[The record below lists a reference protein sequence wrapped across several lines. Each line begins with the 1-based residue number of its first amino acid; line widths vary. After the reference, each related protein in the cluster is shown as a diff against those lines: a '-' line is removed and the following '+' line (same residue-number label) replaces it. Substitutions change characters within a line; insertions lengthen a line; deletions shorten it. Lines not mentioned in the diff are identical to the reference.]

1 MAENA
6 TAPAATRRTERRFAG
21 GLPWEG
27 EPGPGAFA
35 TAAPIVLPERG
46 RPHPTPSPREP
57 LPSPGELA
65 PSPRALEDL
74 GRRTAE
80 VAHDF
85 NNLLSVI
92 MVCAGEIAAGAGG
105 EQRERAEEIRTAA
118 ERGAELTRGLV
129 GGGRTA
135 FAPAPAPVAV
145 AAAVGDAARL
155 MSRTLGPA
163 VHLSIGCEGA
173 LPPVALAVADLERI
187 LLNLA
192 ANAGDA
198 MPEGGAAAITAS
210 AVAVPPGDPVLGTG
224 LHVRIAFADTGA
236 GMSPEVARR
245 AVEPYY
251 STKDADSGSGLGLAG
266 SRALARAVGG
276 DLRINTRL
284 GGGTT
289 VSIYLPALDAR
300 GEPLALPAAGS

>member
-6 TAPAATRRTERRFAG
+6 TAPAPRQPERRFAG
-21 GLPWEG
+21 DLPWEPA
-27 EPGPGAFA
+27 PGWGAFA
-35 TAAPIVLPERG
+35 TAAPIVLPERAKP
-46 RPHPTPSPREP
+46 RP
-57 LPSPGELA
+57 A
-65 PSPRALEDL
+65 PSPAELEEL

-92 MVCAGEIAAGAGG
+92 MVCAGEIAAGASGD
-105 EQRERAEEIRTAA
+105 QRERAEEIRVAA

-129 GGGRTA
+129 SSGRTDS
-135 FAPAPAPVAV
+135 APGPAPVAV
-145 AAAVGDAARL
+145 AAVLGGATSL
-155 MSRTLGPA
+155 IERTLGPGIR
-163 VHLSIGCEGA
+163 LSLECESA
-173 LPPVALAVADLERI
+173 LPPVALAAPDLERV

-192 ANAGDA
+192 ANARDA
-198 MPEGGAAAITAS
+198 MPDGGAAAIVAS
-210 AVAVPPGDPVLGTG
+210 AVAIPPADPILGTG
-224 LHVRIAFADTGA
+224 LHARIAFADTGA

-251 STKDADSGSGLGLAG
+251 STKDEESGSGLGLAG
-266 SRALARAVGG
+266 SRGLARAVGG
-276 DLRINTRL
+276 DLRINTRF

-300 GEPLALPAAGS
+300 GRPLALPARDR

>member
-6 TAPAATRRTERRFAG
+6 TAPAAARRPERRFAG
-21 GLPWEG
+21 GLPWE
-27 EPGPGAFA
+27 PAPRSGAFA
-35 TAAPIVLPERG
+35 TAAPVVLPESVKP
-46 RPHPTPSPREP
+46 RPA
-57 LPSPGELA
+57 PSPGEL
-65 PSPRALEDL
+65 EEL

-92 MVCAGEIAAGAGG
+92 MVCAGEIAAGVGG
-105 EQRERAEEIRTAA
+105 EQRERAEEIRAAA

-129 GGGRTA
+129 GGGRA
-135 FAPAPAPVAV
+135 DSAPAQVAV
-145 AAAVGDAARL
+145 ATAVGDAAHL
-155 MSRTLGPA
+155 IGRTLGPE
-163 VHLSIGCEGA
+163 VHLSLECEGA

-192 ANAGDA
+192 ANARDA
-198 MPEGGAAAITAS
+198 MPEGGAAAIAAS
-210 AVAVPPGDPVLGTG
+210 AIAVPPGDPILGTG
-224 LHVRIAFADTGA
+224 LHVRIAFADTGT
-236 GMSPEVARR
+236 GMNPEIARR

-251 STKDADSGSGLGLAG
+251 STKDGESGSGLGLAG
-266 SRALARAVGG
+266 SRALARGVGG

-300 GEPLALPAAGS
+300 GEPLALPGGGR